1 MGQAYDK
8 YPKTSVG
15 AHQPEQIWRDF
26 EMFNIHI
33 NAHKQRWLKDVID
46 IIDCHRFVD
55 DFCNTPDTDFIWN
68 LSESPGE
75 SGVDTPTC
83 TDAVNGVLDF
93 ATEGDDNDNGELTQM
108 CECWKL
114 VSCYPLYGEIRFY
127 LDDVTQCDFWF
138 GYVEG
143 HTWFGVAPDDYAVFK
158 KDDGNALLDFA
169 TRLGGAVATETSG
182 IATLVDNTWYRLGIH
197 WDGDTTIRYFLI
209 ADGDFPQTISAAG
222 SHTTNIPD
230 EEMSFGF
237 GIQAGEADEKHLY
250 VDYVKSAQKRVIEDV
265 A

>member
-8 YPKTSVG
+8 FPKTSVG

-55 DFCNTPDTDFIWN
+55 DFCHIPDTDYDWY
-68 LSESPGE
+68 LSQSPIG
-75 SGVDTPTC
+75 SGISTPAC
-83 TDAVNGVLDF
+83 TDFVNGVLDL

-114 VSCYPLYGEIRFY
+114 GNCYPLYGEIRFY
-127 LDDVTQCDFWF
+127 LADVTQCDFWF

-158 KDDGNALLDFA
+158 KDDDNALLDFA
-169 TRLGGAVATETSG
+169 TRLGGAVATETSA
-182 IATLVDNTWYRLGIH
+182 IATLVNDTWYRLGIH
-197 WDGDTTIRYFLI
+197 WDGDATIRYFLI
-209 ADGDFPQTISAAG
+209 ADGNFPQTISATG

-237 GIQAGEADEKHLY
+237 GIQAGAAAVKHLY
-250 VDYVKSAQKRVIEDV
+250 VDYVKSAQKRVIEDI
-265 A
+265 

>member
-55 DFCNTPDTDFIWN
+55 DFCNQPDQSFIWN
-68 LSESPGE
+68 LSQSP
-75 SGVDTPTC
+75 SGSGIATPDC

-93 ATEGDDNDNGELTQM
+93 ATEGDDADNGELTQM

-127 LDDVTQCDFWF
+127 LSDVTDCDFWF
-138 GYVEG
+138 GYIQT
-143 HTWFGVAPDDYAVFK
+143 HSWFTTPNNYAVFK

-169 TRLGGAVATETSG
+169 TRLGGAVATETSA
-182 IATLVDNTWYRLGIH
+182 IATLVDDTWYRLGIH
-197 WDGDTTIRYFLI
+197 WDGDATIRYFLI
-209 ADGDFPQTISAAG
+209 TDGDFPQTIAATG
-222 SHTTNIPD
+222 SHTTNIPTT
-230 EEMSFGF
+230 ELAFGF
-237 GIQAGEADEKHLY
+237 GLQAGEAAVKHLY

-265 A
+265 S

>member
-8 YPKTSVG
+8 YPKTNVG

-55 DFCNTPDTDFIWN
+55 DFCNNLDTTFTWN
-68 LSESPGE
+68 LSESPGA
-75 SGVDTPTC
+75 SGVDAPDC
-83 TDAVNGVLDF
+83 TNTVNGVLDL

-127 LDDVTQCDFWF
+127 LSDVTQCDFWF

-143 HTWFGVAPDDYAVFK
+143 QTWFGVAPDDYAVFK
-158 KDDGNALLDFA
+158 KDDDDALLDFA
-169 TRLGGAVATETSG
+169 TRVGGAAATEATG
-182 IATLVDNTWYRLGIH
+182 MATLVDDTWYRLGIH
-197 WDGDTTIRYFLI
+197 WDGDATIRYFLI
-209 ADGDFPQTISAAG
+209 TDGNFPQTIAATG
-222 SHTTNIPD
+222 SHTTNIPTT
-230 EEMSFGF
+230 ELAFGF
-237 GIQAGEADEKHLY
+237 GIQAGEAAVKHLY
-250 VDYVKSAQKRVIEDV
+250 VDYVKSAQKRVIE
-265 A
+265 